1 MGAFREERKSRPSPP
16 LPISFMSWRGEELLL
31 FSLAAP
37 SSAPSDVVEM
47 GWLSDGAHPP
57 FLPHSLHTLF
67 TSPTY
72 SAKTIERTRRGRRNS
87 PIFLLLLQRETHS
100 RFPSRLIP
108 LSSLPANLLPPPPPA
123 LHFLPPTPIS
133 DNPLLLDPCAL
144 QPKKERP
151 CTALFFK
158 YEVPLSL
165 SAQSLFR
172 QFFRS
177 GSHYSR
183 QKGSEDGDGTLSVLE
198 ELISRERGR
207 YVEGEGG

>member
-16 LPISFMSWRGEELLL
+16 LPISYMSWRGEELLL

-87 PIFLLLLQRETHS
+87 PLLSSNAKPTRASPLASFPFPPFLPTSFLLLLLFTSFLQRP
-100 RFPSRLIP
+100 FPTTP
-108 LSSLPANLLPPPPPA
+108 SSSIRVRCNPKRRDLAPPW
-123 LHFLPPTPIS
+123 
-133 DNPLLLDPCAL
+133 
-144 QPKKERP
+144 
-151 CTALFFK
+151 FFNMK
-158 YEVPLSL
+158 CSPLSL
-165 SAQSLFR
+165 SEQSLFR

-198 ELISRERGR
+198 EMQGSR
-207 YVEGEGG
+207 GGT